1 MSTKLLKNIAVA
13 IEKKQKKLFT
23 YPVKK
28 QETYVAHFKE
38 PKDGIERGYFQYRCQ
53 MKLYGMFLHILLN
66 MAALPLSMAYLIR
79 YSHTSNCFNYEV
91 DAVFFDDGKPFNII
105 PDSVQQKYKDI
116 ITLSSDEKKLN
127 KFDRKFLRTVFKRY
141 PFSWMLWLKLIIKVA
156 QYSSALTRYTPQAV
170 ISCSEFSYTSPILTE
185 YCHARGVKL
194 VNVMHGEKLYDM
206 RDSFSKYDE
215 FYVWSEEYAYLLCDL
230 RADKKQFRIE
240 IPQALRINKTCDV
253 EVKYDYTY
261 YLADENEVTLNKIAE
276 ELNRLYRAGRRI
288 SIRPHPRYS
297 DLKLVNRH
305 LGFANIENVRV
316 VTIEQS
322 LLQTKAA
329 ISLFSTVLN
338 QASCNFIPIII
349 DDVSNPMFFEKLK
362 ELRYVCLNREHQLLS
377 HITYGIDEKK
387 EK

>member
-23 YPVKK
+23 YPVGK

-53 MKLYGMFLHILLN
+53 MKLYGMFLHIFLN
-66 MAALPLSMAYLIR
+66 VAALPLSLIYLIG
-79 YSHTSNCFNYEV
+79 YSHTSNGFNHKV

-105 PDSVQQKYKDI
+105 PDSVQQEYKDI
-116 ITLSSDEKKLN
+116 ITLSSDERRLN
-127 KFDRKFLRTVFKRY
+127 KFDRRFLRTVFKRY
-141 PFSWMLWLKLIIKVA
+141 PFSWMLWLKLIIKVS

-194 VNVMHGEKLYDM
+194 INVMHGEKLYDM
-206 RDSFSKYDE
+206 RDSFSRYDE
-215 FYVWSEEYAYLLCDL
+215 FYVWSEEYVNLLCDL

-240 IPQALRINKTCDV
+240 IPQSMRINKTCDV

-261 YLADENEVTLNKIAE
+261 YLADEDEETLKKIAE
-276 ELNRLYRAGRRI
+276 ALGQFYNVGKCI
-288 SIRPHPRYS
+288 SVRPHPRYT
-297 DLKLVNRH
+297 DIKLVNRYF
-305 LGFANIENVRV
+305 GFSNIEDVRV

-322 LLQTKAA
+322 LSQTKAA

-377 HITYGIDEKK
+377 HITHDNDVKK
-387 EK
+387 EE

>member
-23 YPVKK
+23 YPVGK

-53 MKLYGMFLHILLN
+53 MKLYGMFLHIFLN
-66 MAALPLSMAYLIR
+66 VAALPLSLIYLIG
-79 YSHTSNCFNYEV
+79 YSHTSNGFSHKV

-105 PDSVQQKYKDI
+105 PDSVQQRYKDI

-127 KFDRKFLRTVFKRY
+127 KFDRNFLRTVFKRY
-141 PFSWMLWLKLIIKVA
+141 PFSWMLWLKLIIKVS

-194 VNVMHGEKLYDM
+194 INVMHGEKLYDM
-206 RDSFSKYDE
+206 RDSFSRYDE
-215 FYVWSEEYAYLLCDL
+215 FYVWSEEYVNLLCDL
-230 RADKKQFRIE
+230 RAEKSQFIIE
-240 IPQALRINKTCDV
+240 IPQSLRIPKTCDI
-253 EVKYDYTY
+253 ETKYDYTY
-261 YLADENEVTLNKIAE
+261 YLADEDEEALRKIAE
-276 ELNRLYRAGRRI
+276 VLKKINNEGKSI
-288 SIRPHPRYS
+288 SVRPHPRYT
-297 DLKLVNRH
+297 DLKLVNRY
-305 LGFANIENVRV
+305 LNFVDIENGTI

-322 LLQTKAA
+322 LLQTGAA

-338 QASCNFIPIII
+338 QAISNAIPIII
-349 DDVSNPMFFEKLK
+349 DDISNRERFEKLEELKYVVLHK
-362 ELRYVCLNREHQLLS
+362 EHKLLS
-377 HITYGIDEKK
+377 EVVGEVK
-387 EK
+387 